1 MKAKILKFENL
12 IYILLFIFFTIHFK
26 FFENSYIILK
36 SDYHQRLTYNYGYCE
51 RNSYGFIN
59 YIEKKYKLKKNIKIF
74 NDEVYPRSDA
84 FIYKPKKKFS
94 KNQII
99 LINYN
104 DQDSSVDMDK
114 YNVIDKF
121 KNCYYLELK

>member
-104 DQDSSVDMDK
+104 DQNSSVDMDK